1 MLIRINGLET
11 FYQLEGQGDP
21 VVLLHGWGAS
31 SQSLAGVAACLAP
44 NFRVMSLDLPGFGWS
59 QAPPAAWGIA
69 DYADHVRQLLDALGI
84 ARAAFLGH
92 SFGGRIAI
100 HLAAHHPGRVAR
112 LILVASAGVRPK
124 RGPRYYVR
132 VTTAKALR
140 RLLTLPGMEGV
151 GSRLLS
157 RWQAKVGSRDYLAAG
172 RLRPTLVKVVN
183 EDLTPAL
190 AMVQAPTLLL
200 WGDQDQEVRRPAMEI
215 MAARIPRAR
224 LNVFV
229 GAGHFPFQD
238 APEAFCRAAKEF
250 LQTERWAA
258 TAAGEGR

>member
-1 MLIRINGLET
+1 MIRINGLES

-31 SQSLAGVAACLAP
+31 SQSLAGVAACLVP
-44 NFRVMSLDLPGFGWS
+44 TFRVVSVDLPGFGWS
-59 QAPPAAWGIA
+59 QAPPAAWGTA
-69 DYADHVRQLLDALGI
+69 DYADHIRQLLEEIRIEKAAL
-84 ARAAFLGH
+84 LGH

-100 HLAAHHPGRVAR
+100 QLASCHPERVAR

-132 VTTAKALR
+132 VTTVKALR

-151 GSRLLS
+151 GNRLLS

-190 AMVQAPTLLL
+190 VLVQAPTLLV
-200 WGDQDQEVRRPAMEI
+200 WGDQDQEVRRPAMET
-215 MAARIPRAR
+215 MAGRIPRAR
-224 LNVFV
+224 LKVFV

-238 APEAFCRAAKEF
+238 APEAFCQAAKEF
-250 LQTERWAA
+250 LQAERWAE

>member
-1 MLIRINGLET
+1 MIRINGLES

-44 NFRVMSLDLPGFGWS
+44 TCRVVSVDLPGFGWS
-59 QAPPAAWGIA
+59 QAPPAAWGTA
-69 DYADHVRQLLDALGI
+69 DYADHIRQLLDEIRIEKAAL
-84 ARAAFLGH
+84 LGH

-100 HLAAHHPGRVAR
+100 QLASCHPERVAR
-112 LILVASAGVRPK
+112 LVLVASAGVRPK

-132 VTTAKALR
+132 VTTFKALR

-151 GSRLLS
+151 GNRLLS

-190 AMVQAPTLLL
+190 VSVQAPTLLV

-224 LNVFV
+224 LKVFV

-238 APEAFCRAAKEF
+238 APEAFCQAAKEF
-250 LQTERWAA
+250 LQAERWAE